1 MLSALAFFWELFKQ
15 AFLTVSLMGTS
26 PLAIL
31 VYIVVV
37 PLILLGRRL
46 YKEGSRGAPTMISEG
61 IKDTVMITAIIWAPL
76 LFFNLLY
83 TLPHQI
89 NSQAEAINSPARPFP
104 IKLPNLLTYVHHISH
119 QRLRQVLCWF
129 LPAPLVDK
137 DSWDFI
143 VMHKGREKVESIDV
157 MLVDVNKL
165 EWPIF
170 QIARV

>member
-1 MLSALAFFWELFKQ
+1 MLSALAAFWELFKQ
-15 AFLTVSLMGTS
+15 AFLLTVSLMGTS

-61 IKDTVMITAIIWAPL
+61 INDTVIITATIWALL

-89 NSQAEAINSPARPFP
+89 NSQAEAINSPAVPFP
-104 IKLPNLLTYVHHISH
+104 IKLSNLLTCVHHISH

-129 LPAPLVDK
+129 LPAPLLRRIHGISSLCIRAK
-137 DSWDFI
+137 KRS
-143 VMHKGREKVESIDV
+143 S
-157 MLVDVNKL
+157 LST
-165 EWPIF
+165 
-170 QIARV
+170 